1 MQPFPFSSSSLDAIL
16 LFQGGLRLRLFA
28 DLEAGRPLL
37 GKMEADMAHASARY
51 QGTYSPV
58 NLTYDAEICDTKGAI
73 KIASDGLFLGD
84 PSLDYPFPVLLLQLL
99 LIAFTS
105 RLVYAVL
112 RTLKQPRVV
121 CDIIG
126 GILLGPCFFTH
137 NLRFR
142 ARVFP
147 YKSFGQ
153 LRTLASFG
161 LMFKLFVMNVK
172 LDPSIIL
179 RPGKKALSIGLVS
192 ILVPFGVQ
200 VGLSDLLRE
209 NNRIDRKLVTSS
221 FLTFIAVCLS
231 TTTYPVLADLL
242 DELGLLNTELG
253 RLAMSSS
260 SVNSAVGWLLLVL
273 YSAIELSGGRS
284 ITALH
289 SLASCSGLVLFA
301 VFVFRPCMRW
311 IVRRT
316 PRGGRVGGGVIMAIM
331 STVLVSGLVSDIVGA
346 TFIFGPIVLG
356 LAVPDGPPLGAQLV
370 EKLEMIVTEMLMPLL
385 FLSGGLITDYS
396 ELADHDNISIAN
408 STMWIFVLAIVG
420 FVAKLVSTLVP
431 AMYFDISPHN
441 ALLLGLI
448 MNFRGMIEM
457 AILLNYRS
465 FKILDIGSYTVL
477 ILAIVLMTGIAVPLV
492 KRYYDPLSVDYVVG
506 RCSIEQLKPHAEL
519 RILACMHD
527 EEAVPAIIGLL
538 EASCVEGGNPLCVY
552 ALHLVEQLGS
562 ANANLIAHN
571 NNKEFADP
579 SKMGHLLNALV
590 HYEQFKKGQ
599 VVVHPFTAIAPYKTM
614 HQDICSLAL
623 HKSAAIIVVPFII
636 NKDSTADADRAI
648 RPIVPSAPCSVGILV
663 SKNAGGSVLPIP
675 GHFQQHMGVLFW
687 GGPDDR
693 EALAYGSR
701 MLYHKGVQLSVIRF
715 VLANDHKDN
724 EAIEKLKSENM
735 NNEHLRVQEVV
746 ARDMEQ
752 TISAI
757 RSIDTQFDLVI
768 VGRQQSSSSLLEQ
781 GLAEWSEFP
790 ELGVVGDMLASSDFH
805 SFASVLVVQRNGYGS
820 K

>member
-1 MQPFPFSSSSLDAIL
+1 
-16 LFQGGLRLRLFA
+16 
-28 DLEAGRPLL
+28 
-37 GKMEADMAHASARY
+37 MEDDNEIDKVIY
-51 QGTYSPV
+51 QGTYNTV
-58 NLTYDAEICDTKGAI
+58 NRTYGGEICDTRYTI
-73 KIASDGLFLGD
+73 KIASDGLFLDD
-84 PSLDYPFPVLLLQLL
+84 PSLNYPFPVLLLQLL

-105 RLVYAVL
+105 RLVYALL
-112 RTLKQPRVV
+112 RPLKQPRVV

-126 GILLGPCFFTH
+126 GILLGPCFLTQ
-137 NLRFR
+137 NLPFR
-142 ARVFP
+142 ARLFP
-147 YKSFGQ
+147 YKSFAQ

-200 VGLSDLLRE
+200 VGLSNLLSANHWIDDRFATE
-209 NNRIDRKLVTSS
+209 N
-221 FLTFIAVCLS
+221 FLTFIAICLS

-260 SVNSAVGWLLLVL
+260 SVNSAVGWLFLVL
-273 YSAIELSGGRS
+273 YTAIKLSGRQS
-284 ITALH
+284 ITAVH
-289 SLASCSGLVLFA
+289 SLASCCGLVLFA

-316 PRGGRVGGGVIMAIM
+316 PRGGRVGGGAIMVIMA
-331 STVLVSGLVSDIVGA
+331 TVLVSGLVSDIIGA
-346 TFIFGPIVLG
+346 TFIFGPIILG

-396 ELADHDNISIAN
+396 RLKDKDGNSVAS
-408 STMWIFVLAIVG
+408 STMWMFVVTIVG
-420 FVAKLVSTLVP
+420 FVFKLVSTLVP
-431 AMYFDISPHN
+431 AMYFDISRHN

-457 AILLNYRS
+457 AILLNFRS
-465 FKILDIGSYTVL
+465 FKIIEIGSYTVL
-477 ILAIVLMTGIAVPLV
+477 ILFIVLMTGIAVPLV

-506 RCSIEQLKPHAEL
+506 RCSIEQLKLHAEL
-519 RILACMHD
+519 RIVACMHD
-527 EEAVPAIIGLL
+527 EEAVPAIISLL
-538 EASCVEGGNPLCVY
+538 EASSVEGANPVCVY

-562 ANANLIAHN
+562 ANTNLIAHKN
-571 NNKEFADP
+571 NNEYVDP
-579 SKMGHLLNALV
+579 SKLGHLLNALV

-599 VVVHPFTAIAPYKTM
+599 VAVHPFTAIAPYKTM

-623 HKSAAIIVVPFII
+623 QKSAAIIVLPFII
-636 NKDSTADADRAI
+636 NKDSAADADRAI
-648 RPIVPSAPCSVGILV
+648 RSIVPSVLSQAPCSVGILI
-663 SKNAGGSVLPIP
+663 SKNAGGSVLPTP
-675 GHFQQHMGVLFW
+675 GHFHQHMGVLFW

-693 EALAYGSR
+693 EALAYASR
-701 MLYHKGVQLSVIRF
+701 LLYHRGVQLSVIRF

-735 NNEHLRVQEVV
+735 NNEHLRLQEVV

-757 RSIDTQFDLVI
+757 RSIDSQFDLVI

-805 SFASVLVVQRNGYGS
+805 SFASVLVVQRHEYGS
-820 K
+820 KRK

>member
-1 MQPFPFSSSSLDAIL
+1 MESGTADATIL
-16 LFQGGLRLRLFA
+16 K
-28 DLEAGRPLL
+28 PPT
-37 GKMEADMAHASARY
+37 Y
-51 QGTYSPV
+51 QGIYSPV
-58 NLTYDAEICDTKGAI
+58 NLSYEGDICDWKRPI
-73 KIASDGLFLGD
+73 KIASDGFLLND
-84 PSLDYPFPVLLLQLL
+84 SSLDYAFPVLLLQLL
-99 LIAFTS
+99 LIAVTS
-105 RLVYAVL
+105 RLVYALL
-112 RTLKQPRVV
+112 RPLKQPRVV

-126 GILLGPCFFTH
+126 GILLGPCFLTR
-137 NLRFR
+137 NLEFR

-153 LRTLASFG
+153 LRALASYG

-172 LDPSIIL
+172 MDPSIIL

-200 VGLSDLLRE
+200 VGLSELLRD
-209 NNRIDRKLVTSS
+209 NHRIDPKFATGP
-221 FLTFIAVCLS
+221 FLAFIAVSLS

-260 SVNSAVGWLLLVL
+260 SVNSAVGWLFLVVF
-273 YSAIELSGGRS
+273 SAIKLSGGES
-284 ITALH
+284 LH
-289 SLASCSGLVLFA
+289 AAQSLATCTVLVLLA

-311 IVRRT
+311 IVRMT
-316 PRGGRVGGGVIMAIM
+316 PRGGRVGGGAVMAILAA
-331 STVLVSGLVSDIVGA
+331 VVVSGLFSDLVGA

-370 EKLEMIVTEMLMPLL
+370 EKLDMIVTEMLMPML
-385 FLSGGLITDYS
+385 FLSGGLITDFS
-396 ELADHDNISIAN
+396 GLADHDGIQVGS
-408 STMWIFVLAIVG
+408 STMWLFLVALIG
-420 FVAKLVSTLVP
+420 FVAKLVATLVP
-431 AMYFDISPHN
+431 AMYYDISPHN

-457 AILLNYRS
+457 VILLNFRS

-477 ILAIVLMTGIAVPLV
+477 IFAIVLMTGIAVPLV
-492 KRYYDPLSVDYVVG
+492 KRYYDPLSVNYVVG

-519 RILACMHD
+519 RILACMH
-527 EEAVPAIIGLL
+527 EEGAVPAIISLL
-538 EASCVEGGNPLCVY
+538 DSSWVEGANPLCVY

-562 ANANLIAHN
+562 ASSSLVAHKN
-571 NNKEFADP
+571 SKDLGDP
-579 SKMGHLLNALV
+579 SKMGHLLNALL
-590 HYEQFKKGQ
+590 HYEHFKKGH

-623 HKSAAIIVVPFII
+623 HKSAAIIVLPFII
-636 NKDSTADADRAI
+636 NIKDAADSAADADRAI
-648 RPIVPSAPCSVGILV
+648 RCIVPNVLSQAPCSVGILIGKSADRPV
-663 SKNAGGSVLPIP
+663 VPSP
-675 GHFQQHMGVLFW
+675 GHFQRHIGVLFW

-693 EALAYGSR
+693 EALSYASR
-701 MLYHKGVQLSVIRF
+701 MLYRKGVQLTVIRF
-715 VLANDHKDN
+715 VLTNDHKDK
-724 EAIEKLKSENM
+724 EAIEKLQSDNM
-735 NNEHLRVQEVV
+735 NNEHLRLQEVV
-746 ARDMEQ
+746 AKDMEQ

-757 RSIDTQFDLVI
+757 RSTDSQFDLVI
-768 VGRQQSSSSLLEQ
+768 VGRRQSSSSLLVQ

-805 SFASVLVVQRNGYGS
+805 SFSSVLVVQKHDGS